1 MERKERAYT
10 AAACFGETMI
20 RKYGYEGYNLD
31 GRSGVWWTVELDGC
45 GPIRFYVLN
54 AAMGLCMKHDV
65 TLEIGFHVD
74 TESDRATTYFH
85 FT

>member
-1 MERKERAYT
+1 MERTERAYT

-20 RKYGYEGYNLD
+20 RKYEYTGYNLD
-31 GRSGVWWTVELDGC
+31 GRSKIWWTVEIDGC
-45 GPIRFYVLN
+45 GPIRFDVLN
-54 AAMGLCMKHDV
+54 SAMGLCMKHNV

-74 TESDRATTYFH
+74 TETNESTIYFH